1 MGTGARQGWSEKFR
15 TDRPTRLPFM
25 GMRTI
30 EEGVASPR
38 DELPLLLTVEEAAA
52 VLRIGRTLAYA
63 LARRYETS
71 GGREGLP
78 VVHLGGC
85 LRVPRWAL
93 MELAWKGRVVAL
105 SELGGGGARAGRG
118 TLRVVRPA
126 VKRIVC
132 RPRKSSIRR
141 SVSQAPVPVGGSPRV
156 RRPRQLVSVEQLDLL
171 SAAD

>member
-1 MGTGARQGWSEKFR
+1 
-15 TDRPTRLPFM
+15 
-25 GMRTI
+25 MRTI
-30 EEGVASPR
+30 EEEAASPL

-63 LARRYETS
+63 LARRYEAS

-78 VVHLGGC
+78 VVRLGGC

-93 MELAWKGRVVAL
+93 IELACNGRVVAL
-105 SELGGGGARAGRG
+105 SELGGGGSRAGT

-126 VKRIVC
+126 IERIGR
-132 RPRKSSIRR
+132 RPRQSVIRR
-141 SVSQAPVPVGGSPRV
+141 PAPQVPLPVGGVPRV
-156 RRPRQLVSVEQLDLL
+156 RRARRPVSVEQLDLL